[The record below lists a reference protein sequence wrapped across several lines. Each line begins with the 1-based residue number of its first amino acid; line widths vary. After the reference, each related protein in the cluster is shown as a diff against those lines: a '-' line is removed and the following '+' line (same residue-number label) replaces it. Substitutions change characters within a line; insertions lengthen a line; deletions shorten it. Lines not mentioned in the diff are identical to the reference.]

1 MGRAQRHPIWCV
13 ACMVISMDANMAI
26 SQIICVSLLIRL
38 FLVCPGFFSH
48 FNGSSAMDDA
58 QVTCFYGT
66 VTAQAAG
73 EKQIAKSS
81 T

>member
-1 MGRAQRHPIWCV
+1 
-13 ACMVISMDANMAI
+13 
-26 SQIICVSLLIRL
+26 
-38 FLVCPGFFSH
+38 
-48 FNGSSAMDDA
+48 MDDA